1 MTRLH
6 SLLAFAAIA
15 APIGAAS
22 AATYSAVPAAPTSEA
37 KIIGRDISWR
47 CGADSCAGSTD
58 NSRPVVL
65 CQGLAKKA
73 GRIEKFVADGRALNE
88 AELAGCNAFAKPAK
102 GGTTASASAQA
113 N

>member
-6 SLLAFAAIA
+6 TLFAIAAIV

-22 AATYSAVPAAPTSEA
+22 AASYSAVPASPTSEA

-47 CGADSCAGSTD
+47 CGPDSCAGSTD
-58 NSRPVVL
+58 ASRPLVL

-73 GRIEKFVADGRALNE
+73 GRIDKFVADGRALDE
-88 AELAGCNAFAKPAK
+88 PELAACNAFAKPAK
-102 GGTTASASAQA
+102 DGAAIAPAQA
-113 N
+113 H

>member
-6 SLLAFAAIA
+6 TLFAMA
-15 APIGAAS
+15 AMVAPLGTAS
-22 AATYSAVPAAPTSEA
+22 AASYSAVPASPTTEA

-58 NSRPVVL
+58 ASRPVVL

-73 GRIEKFVADGRALNE
+73 GRIEKFVADGRALGE
-88 AELAGCNAFAKPAK
+88 TELAACNAFAK
-102 GGTTASASAQA
+102 
-113 N
+113 

>member
-6 SLLAFAAIA
+6 TLFAMA
-15 APIGAAS
+15 AMVAPMGAAS
-22 AATYSAVPAAPTSEA
+22 AASYSAVPASPTTEA

-58 NSRPVVL
+58 ASRPVVL

-73 GRIEKFVADGRALNE
+73 GRIEKFVTDGRALGE
-88 AELAGCNAFAKPAK
+88 TDLAACNAFAKPAK
-102 GGTTASASAQA
+102 DGAAIAPGQA
-113 N
+113 H

>member
-6 SLLAFAAIA
+6 ILFAMA
-15 APIGAAS
+15 AMVAPLGTAS
-22 AATYSAVPAAPTSEA
+22 AASYSAVPASPTTEA

-58 NSRPVVL
+58 ASRPVVL

-73 GRIEKFVADGRALNE
+73 GRIEKFVADGRALGE
-88 AELAGCNAFAKPAK
+88 TELAACNAFAKPAK
-102 GGTTASASAQA
+102 DGAAIAPAQA
-113 N
+113 H